1 MSDMF
6 DFVRCL
12 LVCALFGLFWVYLGI
27 GVARV
32 TLVTYVV
39 CGFVNSWFVSLLACY
54 GGVFGYLFW
63 MFGWVD
69 AFA

>member
-1 MSDMF
+1 MLISLCVIWF
-6 DFVRCL
+6 IL
-12 LVCALFGLFWVYLGI
+12 GLFGI

-63 MFGWVD
+63 MLGWVA